1 MVFGDS
7 FGDRFSLRITLFLV
21 LVGLSGLFV
30 EIINAFEYIQGARSV
45 FKVQKRYQLF
55 AIEAGTWV
63 QEKVDV
69 DCSGSKN
76 KCSSSGSISFKDDFN
91 LSELSTMVD

>member
-1 MVFGDS
+1 MLLNIYKV
-7 FGDRFSLRITLFLV
+7 
-21 LVGLSGLFV
+21 
-30 EIINAFEYIQGARSV
+30 QGACSK
-45 FKVQKRYQLF
+45 FKSDISFLLSRL
-55 AIEAGTWV
+55 ELGV